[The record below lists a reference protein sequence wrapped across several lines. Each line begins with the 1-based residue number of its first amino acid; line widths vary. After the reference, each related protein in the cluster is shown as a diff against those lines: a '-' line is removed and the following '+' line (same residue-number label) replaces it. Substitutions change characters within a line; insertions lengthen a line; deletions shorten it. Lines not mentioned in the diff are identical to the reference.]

1 MNPSSVFSSGRL
13 YWVKRA
19 RMKPDGI
26 TATKLLIFV
35 FIFLCFVVVGI
46 DASDGVQLS
55 HTELARASEEKE
67 ERKKEGDI
75 THTEKRR

>member
-35 FIFLCFVVVGI
+35 FIFL
-46 DASDGVQLS
+46 LS
-55 HTELARASEEKE
+55 V
-67 ERKKEGDI
+67 
-75 THTEKRR
+75 

>member
-1 MNPSSVFSSGRL
+1 MELQLLNFLFSSL
-13 YWVKRA
+13 
-19 RMKPDGI
+19 
-26 TATKLLIFV
+26 F
-35 FIFLCFVVVGI
+35 FCFVVVGI